1 MQNTVRK
8 FVLCQEIEKGRGGS
22 YIYSCICS
30 IYVHAKYNACMYM
43 PVRKIALCQ
52 ENENGRGGRYTC
64 VYRCMHAFK
73 STILVLCRMGRSWQN
88 TESGKLPCVRK
99 MRKAGV
105 VATCV
110 YRCMHAFKSIL
121 YWYYAGWADHG
132 RTLSQENCPV
142 SGK

>member
-1 MQNTVRK
+1 MNRDFLYEGIAGKLPCVRK
-8 FVLCQEIEKGRGGS
+8 
-22 YIYSCICS
+22 
-30 IYVHAKYNACMYM
+30 M
-43 PVRKIALCQ
+43 RKA
-52 ENENGRGGRYTC
+52 GVVATC

-110 YRCMHAFKSIL
+110 YSCMHAHSSICRM
-121 YWYYAGWADHG
+121 G
-132 RTLSQENCPV
+132 RSWQNTE